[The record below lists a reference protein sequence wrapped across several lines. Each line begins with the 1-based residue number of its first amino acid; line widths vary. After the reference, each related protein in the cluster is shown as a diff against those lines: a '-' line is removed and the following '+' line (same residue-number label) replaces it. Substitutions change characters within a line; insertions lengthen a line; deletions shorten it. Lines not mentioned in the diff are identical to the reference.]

1 MSTRF
6 FLINTYEKELI
17 IQGEMKAFE
26 IRQSFNTTK

>member
-6 FLINTYEKELI
+6 FLINTHEKELI

-26 IRQSFNTTK
+26 IRKSFNITK